1 MQLNLYWYNN
11 FIAMSKFR
19 YWKLTYGD
27 VEKLTYNSD
36 KILNW
41 EIKCVRE
48 PEDEAKFIGVFLY
61 RNGTPLDYESKKGI
75 VYYYNNI
82 ERKELPSITKFLK
95 DRFNGNILEKGE
107 RIFLEGSNEIYNPI
121 DIANLAKDLE
131 NKLEAKSIISMELHD
146 TTQEELKEWGFP
158 EAKLLPIPT

>member
-1 MQLNLYWYNN
+1 
-11 FIAMSKFR
+11 MSKFR
-19 YWKLTYGD
+19 YWKLTYDD
-27 VEKLTYNSD
+27 VEPLTYDPD

-48 PEDEAKFIGVFLY
+48 PEDENKFIGVFLY
-61 RNGTPLDYESKKGI
+61 RNGTPHDYESKKGI

-82 ERKELPSITKFLK
+82 ERKELPSITTFLK
-95 DRFNGNILEKGE
+95 NRFNGNTVEKGE
-107 RIFLEGSNEIYNPI
+107 RIFLEGSTEIYDPK

-131 NKLEAKSIISMELHD
+131 RELKASPVISMELHD
-146 TTQEELKEWGFP
+146 TTQEQLKEWGFP

>member
-1 MQLNLYWYNN
+1 
-11 FIAMSKFR
+11 MSKFR
-19 YWKLTYGD
+19 YWKLTYDD
-27 VEKLTYNSD
+27 VEPLTYEPD

-82 ERKELPSITKFLK
+82 GREELPSITKFLK
-95 DRFNGNILEKGE
+95 NRFNGYGVEKGE
-107 RIFLEGSNEIYNPI
+107 RIFLEGSNEIYDPK

-131 NKLEAKSIISMELHD
+131 NELKATPIISMELHD
-146 TTQEELKEWGFP
+146 TTQEQLKEWGFP

>member
-1 MQLNLYWYNN
+1 
-11 FIAMSKFR
+11 MSKFR
-19 YWKLTYGD
+19 YWKLTYDD
-27 VEKLTYNSD
+27 VEKLTYNPD

-48 PEDEAKFIGVFLY
+48 PEAEAKFIGVFLY
-61 RNGTPLDYESKKGI
+61 RHGTPLDYDSKKGI

-95 DRFNGNILEKGE
+95 KRFNGDVVEKGE
-107 RIFLEGSNEIYNPI
+107 RIFLEDSNEIYDPKE
-121 DIANLAKDLE
+121 IANLAKDLE
-131 NKLEAKSIISMELHD
+131 NELNANPIISTELHD
-146 TTQEELKEWGFP
+146 TTQEQLKDWGFP

>member
-1 MQLNLYWYNN
+1 
-11 FIAMSKFR
+11 MSKFR

-107 RIFLEGSNEIYNPI
+107 RIFLEGSNKIYDPI

-146 TTQEELKEWGFP
+146 TTQEQLKEWGFP

>member
-1 MQLNLYWYNN
+1 
-11 FIAMSKFR
+11 MSKVR

-27 VEKLTYNSD
+27 VEKLTYDSS

-41 EIKCVRE
+41 EIKCIRE

-61 RNGTPLDYESKKGI
+61 RNGTPHDYESKKGI
-75 VYYYNNI
+75 VYYHNNI
-82 ERKELPSITKFLK
+82 DRNELPAITKFLK
-95 DRFNGNILEKGE
+95 NKFNGNIVEKSE
-107 RIFLEGSNEIYNPI
+107 RIFIEGSKEIYEPRDIASLAKELEGELNANPV
-121 DIANLAKDLE
+121 
-131 NKLEAKSIISMELHD
+131 ISMELDD

>member
-1 MQLNLYWYNN
+1 
-11 FIAMSKFR
+11 MSKFR

-146 TTQEELKEWGFP
+146 TTQEQLKEWGFP
-158 EAKLLPIPT
+158 EAKLLPIP